1 MFFVVLLLVCSSPG
15 LCCFSFASNRLGF
28 LKRCQA
34 DRDFS
39 LARVIPTLSASVAER
54 HGCNCISPQSCSLL
68 QVIWVFIPCF
78 D

>member
-15 LCCFSFASNRLGF
+15 LCCFSFASNPLGF

-39 LARVIPTLSASVAER
+39 LARVIPTLSAFGGGTSRLQLHFSAVVLFIAS
-54 HGCNCISPQSCSLL
+54 HLGFHSLL
-68 QVIWVFIPCF
+68 
-78 D
+78 